1 MNLYHASEETV
12 TSLHS
17 LSFVGGLWDFLGF
30 MSFVGFV
37 GFMGLMGFMG
47 FMRFV
52 GIMLASLLT

>member
-17 LSFVGGLWDFLGF
+17 QSFVGG
-30 MSFVGFV
+30 M

-47 FMRFV
+47 FVGLMGFMGFMGFV